1 MAALSAMI
9 PVDSLAQ
16 EGTAE
21 GGPATTAATHAA
33 ATPAA
38 PTESQPDFWSRP
50 TLSGDWWGARSELA
64 DHGVNLR
71 LFATGYYQGQWTGE
85 AGVFT
90 ADDGRGTRFLTGG
103 RLDALIDF
111 DTTRLGLWRGGG
123 FHVHLELEGGRVPG
137 FRGGALWPV
146 NTGAVLP
153 LDTPEELEAT
163 SLYYSQRWGGT
174 SLLLGKINVIDLLAN
189 DPFFGGWGIDRFMNM
204 AFVAPPSGVVPPVIM
219 GGVLA
224 QQIGELSLSAMVFDP
239 SDQTTTYWVSE
250 LFDEGANISLSAQWN
265 GKAWGRTSNLG
276 LTYTFSTRDS
286 VDLNSILLP
295 SQSQLT
301 APTYPDNM
309 SVQFGHTLLPSK
321 VRPGKGIG
329 IYGKVAGTRGNP
341 NPIGWSFV
349 GGITGEGTFANRPY
363 DGFGIG
369 FYYYNWSRALDQTLD
384 PLIPLDSEKGL
395 ELYYNFALTPWFILT
410 ADLQVID
417 PGKANFATETVAGL
431 RAKLSF

>member
-1 MAALSAMI
+1 MPPFRSLQRRICRRSVAVAGAAVMAALSAMI

-71 LFATGYYQGQWTGE
+71 LFATGFYQGQWTGE

-103 RLDALIDF
+103 RLDALIDL
-111 DTTRLGLWRGGG
+111 DTTRLGLCRGGG

-153 LDTPEELEAT
+153 LDSPEELEAT

-174 SLLLGKINVIDLLAN
+174 SLLLGKVNIAQH
-189 DPFFGGWGIDRFMNM
+189 
-204 AFVAPPSGVVPPVIM
+204 PP
-219 GGVLA
+219 
-224 QQIGELSLSAMVFDP
+224 
-239 SDQTTTYWVSE
+239 
-250 LFDEGANISLSAQWN
+250 
-265 GKAWGRTSNLG
+265 
-276 LTYTFSTRDS
+276 
-286 VDLNSILLP
+286 
-295 SQSQLT
+295 
-301 APTYPDNM
+301 
-309 SVQFGHTLLPSK
+309 
-321 VRPGKGIG
+321 
-329 IYGKVAGTRGNP
+329 
-341 NPIGWSFV
+341 
-349 GGITGEGTFANRPY
+349 
-363 DGFGIG
+363 
-369 FYYYNWSRALDQTLD
+369 
-384 PLIPLDSEKGL
+384 
-395 ELYYNFALTPWFILT
+395 
-410 ADLQVID
+410 
-417 PGKANFATETVAGL
+417 
-431 RAKLSF
+431 